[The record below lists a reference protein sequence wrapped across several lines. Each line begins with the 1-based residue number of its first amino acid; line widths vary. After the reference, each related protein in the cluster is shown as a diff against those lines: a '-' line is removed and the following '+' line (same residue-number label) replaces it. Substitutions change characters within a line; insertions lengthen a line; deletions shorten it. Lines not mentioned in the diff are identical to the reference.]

1 MKTEENPTSQELVGA
16 KAGEIALVENTSVG
30 LNIAAN
36 VLSYPP
42 GSKIVTTDLE
52 YPSVVYPW
60 LRKTLGVKVQYVKN
74 VDGRILLDDMEK
86 AVDDKTVAVAISH
99 VEYANGFRNDLRVLS
114 EIVHEHGA
122 YLIVDAIQSVGTMH
136 LDVKRDDVDF
146 LMAACY
152 KWLLSPHGAAYLYV
166 KDELIEKFEPP
177 FVGWASVK
185 QETFDTADF
194 YDIWNLN
201 LSKTASRFEVG
212 TSCTISLVGAR
223 EAMKML
229 LSYGIENVRK
239 RITKLTDRLIEAAE
253 DLGLKLQT
261 PKEKTVPLW
270 NSQLQNRQDLRSFVE
285 KLGKK
290 GIVVSARANGIRVSP
305 HFYNTEEE
313 IDALMKESQT
323 MVKVQWLRL
332 KKSMKKTRPLIISS
346 LKSDIIR
353 HVFAVYDIQNDPQHT
368 ATYAAFENG
377 KLEGYILIYTAA
389 DVPSVILECEDKVAE
404 RLLEHAPPSKFIVHA
419 PPNLLPAIKKRFP
432 DAEHYVED
440 WMLVRKNEARF
451 FESELVRR
459 LRTEEDALKLANLLL
474 SRKDR
479 PAEYAEEIRRM
490 DKQDAHLRRLRRRPT
505 GFLRGFIHSTA
516 TSMAHRRS
524 LHRSRAQKQRVR
536 NASHIR
542 HHRRGVENGGGSRF
556 VRKIRQ
562 SPSHKGL

>member
-1 MKTEENPTSQELVGA
+1 MDDFEKIREQFPVTKNKVFLNHAAESPLPKPVAEAVSKYANEFSNTGKTSIDCEDGGKPHFAKLVGA

-36 VLSYPP
+36 VLNYPP

-60 LRKTLGVKVQYVKN
+60 LRKSLGVKVQYVKN

-194 YDIWNLN
+194 YDIWSLN

-239 RITKLTDRLIEAAE
+239 RIMKLTDRLIETAE
-253 DLGLKLQT
+253 DLRLKLQT
-261 PKEKTVPLW
+261 PKE
-270 NSQLQNRQDLRSFVE
+270 RQCRSGIVNFKIGRPQKFVE

-290 GIVVSARANGIRVSP
+290 GIVVSARANGVRVSP

-313 IDALMKESQT
+313 IGALMKEARR
-323 MVKVQWLRL
+323 WLR
-332 KKSMKKTRPLIISS
+332 S
-346 LKSDIIR
+346 
-353 HVFAVYDIQNDPQHT
+353 
-368 ATYAAFENG
+368 NG
-377 KLEGYILIYTAA
+377 
-389 DVPSVILECEDKVAE
+389 
-404 RLLEHAPPSKFIVHA
+404 
-419 PPNLLPAIKKRFP
+419 
-432 DAEHYVED
+432 
-440 WMLVRKNEARF
+440 
-451 FESELVRR
+451 
-459 LRTEEDALKLANLLL
+459 
-474 SRKDR
+474 
-479 PAEYAEEIRRM
+479 
-490 DKQDAHLRRLRRRPT
+490 
-505 GFLRGFIHSTA
+505 
-516 TSMAHRRS
+516 
-524 LHRSRAQKQRVR
+524 
-536 NASHIR
+536 
-542 HHRRGVENGGGSRF
+542 
-556 VRKIRQ
+556 
-562 SPSHKGL
+562 